1 METLV
6 VVLSQIEKSQKEII
20 PCMVTQICEN
30 VENCS
35 VVDFY
40 RDFKLSKQLYGE
52 YDLFKADQWLYDG
65 WLNIYKNYRELVEPF
80 DNVILIK
87 TPTLRGIYPRVLDE
101 KFLKEIDKG
110 IMKDKYYQMSQ
121 DTMKRVIERLVF
133 VKACRD
139 KNVYQFCLDTE
150 EVDFSKVWKFKHYER
165 LYTFKDS
172 EHKYFPMYEWALANT
187 YIQPVDKAI
196 DYYYVGSAFTKE
208 REEEHK
214 FRKDLVDKYTNKRRR
229 GYSDVGHQ
237 IIKGKYE
244 WYNAEERREA
254 RVDQDKYYYNLK
266 LSKYT
271 LVNKPYDVE
280 RFNMVRFM
288 EALIL
293 DCIPIVLPGNNLD
306 DIRLTFPDLYDII
319 LLKGVILN
327 RRDTNAYRPMD
338 FYIHIRVAQYERDL
352 DVIERLKNTKS
363 YQMIT
368 NQDWVQ
374 QQFKKLLKGK

>member
-6 VVLSQIEKSQKEII
+6 VVLSQIEKSTKEII

-40 RDFKLSKQLYGE
+40 KDFKLSKQLYGE
-52 YDLFKADQWLYDG
+52 YELFKADQWLYDG

-87 TPTLRGIYPRVLDE
+87 TPTLRGIYPRLLDE

-110 IMKDKYYQMSQ
+110 VMKDKYYQMTQ

-165 LYTFKDS
+165 LYTFKDDT
-172 EHKYFPMYEWALANT
+172 HKYFPMYEWALANT
-187 YIQPVDKAI
+187 YIQPVDKAMA
-196 DYYYVGSAFTKE
+196 YYYVGSAFTKE
-208 REEEHK
+208 REKEQK
-214 FRKDLVDKYTNKRRR
+214 ARKDLVNKYTNKRRQ
-229 GYSDVGHQ
+229 GYSDTGHH
-237 IIKGKYE
+237 IIRGIYE
-244 WYNAEERREA
+244 WYNAEERRET
-254 RVDQDKYYYNLK
+254 RVDQDRYYYNLK
-266 LSKYT
+266 LSQYT
-271 LVNKPYDVE
+271 LVNQPYDKE

-293 DCIPIVLPGNNLD
+293 DCIPIILPGNNID
-306 DIRLTFPDLYDII
+306 DLKLTFPDFYDII
-319 LLKGVILN
+319 LIKDIILT

-338 FYIHIRVAQYERDL
+338 FYIHIRFAQYEKDL
-352 DVIERLKNTKS
+352 DVIERFKNTKS
-363 YQMIT
+363 YQRIT

-374 QQFKKLLKGK
+374 EQFKKLLGE